1 MAKVRYEA
9 HMYEAE
15 VIAICTNCTRADC
28 PGICDAYRDAFR
40 AARGMGPMRRY
51 PEKLGT
57 PKEHRVATPR
67 RERPKQALRY
77 SGHRWNQPVE
87 AFGQRRTLK
96 EWAKSAGMSYN
107 MLYNRLYR
115 GATLEEALSTE
126 PRRICVPEYIE
137 VDGVRHTVREWAG
150 ILGVSV
156 KCIYSRIENGYT
168 PEQAVTIPRMING
181 RDGHDHVR

>member
-15 VIAICTNCTRADC
+15 VIAICTNCTRSDC

-137 VDGVRHTVREWAG
+137 VDGVRHTVREVGWHPGREREVHIQQDRKWVHAG
-150 ILGVSV
+150 AGGDDTEDDQ
-156 KCIYSRIENGYT
+156 REGWT
-168 PEQAVTIPRMING
+168 
-181 RDGHDHVR
+181 